1 MKRLLPLA
9 LLLAAGCQ
17 GNGTGPALAMSFQ
30 ATRTEPPTGALP
42 PTVISV
48 EGSAVLVS
56 GYFPTP
62 CSSEPIHGSA
72 VRSPASSI
80 RIRIRAERVGR
91 DCAFR
96 PTHYTYEGRIHNLES
111 GSYRVVVEHERDS
124 RRPDG
129 PVVEQTVTIP

>member
-1 MKRLLPLA
+1 MKKLLCLG
-9 LLLAAGCQ
+9 LLFAAGCQ

-30 ATRTEPPTGALP
+30 ADRTEPPEGALP

-72 VRSPASSI
+72 VRSAASSV
-80 RIRIRAERVGR
+80 RIRIRAERVSR
-91 DCAFR
+91 DCAYR
-96 PTHYTYEGRIHNLES
+96 PTHYTYQGRVHNLEP

-129 PVVEQTVTIP
+129 IVMEQAVTIP